1 MPMEQA
7 LSGSWKLTLPCT
19 RAEAEAIG
27 ENEFALAE
35 FDPVPVLMTSER
47 VSDDAEQWQLDAYF
61 EERPD
66 PETIAAVRA
75 LVPSA
80 GDIAGETEPVEEED
94 WVTLSQA
101 GIEPVAT
108 ARFYVHT
115 SANRG
120 EVPAGKHRFL
130 IEAGRAF
137 GTGQHDT
144 TLGCLKM
151 LEGMKARGLRFHNV
165 ADVGTGTGLLAF
177 AALHLW
183 PAAAVAA
190 SDIDPVAMEVTHE
203 NALANRVPLGRLPGQ
218 LALATAAGVDH
229 PLLVRRAPYDLVIA
243 NILAG
248 PLVELAP
255 SLTRVLAEGGTL
267 ILAGLLDRQLQSVAT
282 AYRRRGMR
290 LAGRI
295 EGEWPALRLVKRTRF
310 GVGRV
315 RRPGPDGPGL
325 APGFGSW

>member
-1 MPMEQA
+1 MEQA
-7 LSGSWKLTLPCT
+7 LSGSWKLTLLCT
-19 RAEAEAIG
+19 RAEAEALG
-27 ENEFALAE
+27 EDEFVLATL
-35 FDPVPVLMTSER
+35 DPLPVLMTGEM
-47 VSDDAEQWQLDAYF
+47 VADDAGRWQLDAYF
-61 EERPD
+61 EEKPD
-66 PETIAAVRA
+66 AQTIAAVRE

-80 GDIAGETEPVEEED
+80 ARVEVAPKPVEEAD
-94 WVTLSQA
+94 WVTISQE
-101 GIEPVAT
+101 GIEPVHT
-108 ARFYVHT
+108 DRFYVHT

-120 EVPAGKHRFL
+120 TVPADAHPFL
-130 IEAGRAF
+130 IEASRAF

-151 LEGMKARGLRFHNV
+151 LERMKAAGGHFHNV

-183 PAAAVAA
+183 PAAAVVA
-190 SDIDPVAMEVTHE
+190 SDIDPVAMDVTRD
-203 NALANRVPLGRLPGQ
+203 NAQANHVPLGRMPGQ

-229 PLLVRRAPYDLVIA
+229 PLLHRRAPYDLVIA

-255 SLTRVLAEGGTL
+255 GLTAVLAEGGTL
-267 ILAGLLDRQLQSVAT
+267 ILAGLLDRQLATVAS
-282 AYRRRGMR
+282 AYRRQGMR
-290 LAGRI
+290 LAARI
-295 EGEWPALRLVKRTRF
+295 TGEWPTLRLVKRTRY
-310 GVGRV
+310 GTGRV